1 MSSHSR
7 VLAFLAVLLIGV
19 QRCSGTSESQPTVMV
34 PTVTKLATSTSP
46 ASGQLTYYYYTI
58 TWSYTYWYY
67 TWTISQD
74 FATTELTSTTSTE
87 YTTVSVYESN
97 SAAANS
103 AFSLI
108 STDIILPTP
117 AQLTNPIPVGTSPAA
132 PEATASRPA
141 ETPSSS
147 NSSNAS
153 TSTTMSA
160 TTTAGQS
167 TSTSTTVASG
177 SSAAS
182 SLGQSGSVG
191 FTQLFSSGL
200 LSASIGF
207 IIVPGLLMVWL

>member
-1 MSSHSR
+1 MSSNSR
-7 VLAFLAVLLIGV
+7 IFGLVAVLLIGV
-19 QRCSGTSESQPTVMV
+19 QRCSGTSEFQPTVTV
-34 PTVTKLATSTSP
+34 PTVTKPATATSL

-87 YTTVSVYESN
+87 YTTISVYESN
-97 SAAANS
+97 SAAASS

-108 STDIILPTP
+108 STDIVPPTP

-147 NSSNAS
+147 NSSSAS
-153 TSTTMSA
+153 TSTTRPA
-160 TTTAGQS
+160 TTTVSPS
-167 TSTSTTVASG
+167 TSTSTIVASG
-177 SSAAS
+177 SSAAT
-182 SLGQSGSVG
+182 SLGHSGSIG
-191 FTQLFSSGL
+191 LPQFLSSWL
-200 LSASIGF
+200 LSASIGL
-207 IIVPGLLMVWL
+207 IIFPGLLMVWL